1 MALKSK
7 DGQTSLPSPAPEA
20 SESVESLNLVL
31 AGPGEND
38 VVTESPSLV
47 SGITKPNIWV
57 AISAEEED
65 YIIKSNDEGTFEQEV
80 EFEGGLNQ
88 ILITA
93 FDGDGTSIEEKLTV
107 VFSTEFSKDG
117 EGEEEPSTETAEE
130 EATEAADAIREKV
143 QLKIEEARKNPKA
156 YLGTVTDMVE
166 SNIQIKS
173 LKEEI
178 LQVSVDEEKA
188 TFIKVAKTK
197 SEVKFSDIAIGDF
210 IIAMGYKNSDDVLEA
225 TRILLTEAPEPTER
239 KIVLGGVDSTK
250 KGQLT
255 LTNQSSGQEYTIE
268 PGDEITVTAIEDE
281 EMVEIKFADI
291 EEDQTLIVV
300 GEFEEE
306 ILEAR
311 RIHIIFTAKEETE
324 TEESSPSAGL
334 EE

>member
-1 MALKSK
+1 
-7 DGQTSLPSPAPEA
+7 
-20 SESVESLNLVL
+20 
-31 AGPGEND
+31 
-38 VVTESPSLV
+38 
-47 SGITKPNIWV
+47 WV

-80 EFEGGLNQ
+80 KFEGGLNQ

-107 VFSTEFSKDG
+107 VFSTEFSKD
-117 EGEEEPSTETAEE
+117 EEEEEESSTETSEE

-156 YLGTVTDMVE
+156 YLGTVTDKAE

-178 LQVSVDEEKA
+178 LQVSVDEERV

-197 SEVKFSDIAIGDF
+197 SEVTFGDIAIGDF

-225 TRILLTEAPEPTER
+225 TRVLLTEAPEPTER
-239 KIVLGGVDSTK
+239 KIVWGGVDSTK
-250 KGQLT
+250 KGQLI
-255 LTNQSSGQEYTIE
+255 LTNQSGDQEYTVE

-281 EMVEIKFADI
+281 ETVEIKFTDI
-291 EEDQTLIVV
+291 EEGQTLIVV
-300 GEFEEE
+300 GELEEE

-311 RIHIIFTAKEETE
+311 RVH
-324 TEESSPSAGL
+324 
-334 EE
+334 